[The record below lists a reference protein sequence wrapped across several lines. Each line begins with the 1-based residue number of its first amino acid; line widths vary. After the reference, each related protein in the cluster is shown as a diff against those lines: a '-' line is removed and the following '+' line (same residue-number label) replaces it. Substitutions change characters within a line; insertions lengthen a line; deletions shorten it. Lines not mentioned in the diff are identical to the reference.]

1 MDDVFVW
8 HVDFVDAD
16 RFIPI
21 HRLGELFCQL
31 NRVDSGTKGTAENTF
46 KQVFEPFFDLL
57 KYCHRPPPVR
67 YWSVC
72 YFFVPVRRGVR
83 GLFLMTLSRPELEV
97 TLGKLERQGI
107 HHFVQELNQFKVNL
121 FFGRPAYVA
130 VARSIV
136 TRPLNALTAEED
148 FMLGTLLG
156 YDREQQCRRFLTRS
170 GRGMPEDLPLA
181 AE

>member
-1 MDDVFVW
+1 ML
-8 HVDFVDAD
+8 
-16 RFIPI
+16 
-21 HRLGELFCQL
+21 RLFHHNIYEYG
-31 NRVDSGTKGTAENTF
+31 
-46 KQVFEPFFDLL
+46 
-57 KYCHRPPPVR
+57 
-67 YWSVC
+67 
-72 YFFVPVRRGVR
+72 RGVR
-83 GLFLMTLSRPELEV
+83 GLFLMTLSRRELEL

>member
-1 MDDVFVW
+1 MAESVTLIDESVQPLSTRGGC
-8 HVDFVDAD
+8 A
-16 RFIPI
+16 
-21 HRLGELFCQL
+21 ELFHH
-31 NRVDSGTKGTAENTF
+31 NIYEYG
-46 KQVFEPFFDLL
+46 
-57 KYCHRPPPVR
+57 
-67 YWSVC
+67 
-72 YFFVPVRRGVR
+72 RGVR
-83 GLFLMTLSRPELEV
+83 GLFLMTLSRRELEL

-170 GRGMPEDLPLA
+170 GRGMPEDLPQA

>member
-1 MDDVFVW
+1 MSITVIFGSDGG
-8 HVDFVDAD
+8 A
-16 RFIPI
+16 
-21 HRLGELFCQL
+21 
-31 NRVDSGTKGTAENTF
+31 TKGVASKISKKCQGRSVDIKDATTDDFENCH
-46 KQVFEPFFDLL
+46 LL
-57 KYCHRPPPVR
+57 ILGSPTYGDGTLQTD
-67 YWSVC
+67 W
-72 YFFVPVRRGVR
+72 RGVR
-83 GLFLMTLSRPELEV
+83 GLFLMTLSRRELEL

-170 GRGMPEDLPLA
+170 GRGMPEDLPQA